1 MKFVNFLRT
10 PVLKNICERLFLKGL
25 LSDKSVILLIFH
37 SNIFKYR
44 VSGLLL
50 YLFRQLDWFDSNYN
64 QLNSLFVINQW
75 AVEIHL
81 LLRLI
86 LN

>member
-44 VSGLLL
+44 VGGLLL